1 MDTKKAVNFFNSDL
15 DLESY
20 LSETVVKVGRND
32 EAYKAAQQRVSE
44 CKNRIPKLMQVLD
57 LEDGT
62 HSVLEWLAI
71 LVNNRVVNVGV
82 PIAQAAIEYLTENFL
97 IDLAPY
103 DIVRGYRADDSYFS
117 FVRSF
122 VSNGLTVEQLET
134 VMHLGSL
141 GAQVVLKSPRAFER
155 IRFVDYETAPWEEF
169 HRRRL
174 NRDMA
179 ARKAFFEESRRGVTQ
194 GLYMNTILSEGLKQ
208 DDVRV

>member
-1 MDTKKAVNFFNSDL
+1 MVISHTRK
-15 DLESY
+15 
-20 LSETVVKVGRND
+20 
-32 EAYKAAQQRVSE
+32 
-44 CKNRIPKLMQVLD
+44 VLD

-71 LVNNRVVNVGV
+71 LVNNRVVNAGV
-82 PIAQAAIEYLTENFL
+82 PIAQVAIEYLTENFL
-97 IDLAPY
+97 INLAPY

-141 GAQVVLKSPRAFER
+141 GTQVVLKSPRAFER